1 MANLPRP
8 IYGTHKGRRFR
19 LLEQETFKLDFS
31 ILKPTGV
38 YVIQYLDDYSTAEV
52 NVFSHEITF
61 DPVEFEPSDE
71 RAVSKGME
79 ESRQYE
85 MTIYY
90 KTDNITDIKVTG
102 MEVEWLMDRLFE
114 RTSGYF
120 QNFTCLN
127 TGKMVIVN
135 LMEIESIEIEEV

>member
-19 LLEQETFKLDFS
+19 LLQQETFNLDFS

-38 YVIQYLDDYSTAEV
+38 YVIQYLDDYSTVEV
-52 NVFSHEITF
+52 SVFSHDITF
-61 DPVEFEPSDE
+61 DPVEFEPEEMKEES
-71 RAVSKGME
+71 RVME
-79 ESRQYE
+79 ESTLHNL
-85 MTIYY
+85 TIYY
-90 KTDNITDIKVTG
+90 KSDNIGEIKITG
-102 MEVEWLMDRLFE
+102 TEVSWLMDRLFE

-120 QNFTCLN
+120 QNFTDLR
-127 TGKMVIVN
+127 TGKTVIVN